1 MAIDTDT
8 KLLPCPF
15 CGNPNVLFR
24 DVEYDR
30 TLWIIECN
38 QCHMEVAAKHKDL
51 IHGRKSTHD
60 DLVIGWNRRTEETP
74 LQPEEAAYWRNEIH
88 AHVTRE
94 DQGQQWQVFSEEVG
108 A

>member
-24 DVEYDR
+24 DIEYDR

-38 QCHMEVAAKHKDL
+38 QCHMEMSVKRLYGK
-51 IHGRKSTHD
+51 RSNHD
-60 DLVIGWNRRTEETP
+60 DVASTWNRREMKT
-74 LQPEEAAYWRNEIH
+74 
-88 AHVTRE
+88 
-94 DQGQQWQVFSEEVG
+94 
-108 A
+108 

>member
-1 MAIDTDT
+1 MAIDNVT

-24 DVEYDR
+24 DTEYDR

-60 DLVIGWNRRTEETP
+60 DLAVGWNRR
-74 LQPEEAAYWRNEIH
+74 EAAPWK
-88 AHVTRE
+88 T
-94 DQGQQWQVFSEEVG
+94 
-108 A
+108 